1 MRSAIRENREP
12 PVSIELV
19 VFDWDGTLIDST
31 GRIADC
37 LQLAAQETGMPLL
50 PRARY
55 LGIIG
60 LGLPEAFR
68 VLYPDSDDDTR
79 VELRRHYAR
88 HYIALGDAAPC
99 QPYDGAIELLDALR
113 ARGLQLAVATGKNR
127 PGLERA
133 FAQTGLR
140 DRFHLSR
147 TADETASKPDPLM
160 LNEILDELALPPSR
174 ALMVGD
180 TGFDLEMAAR
190 AGVASVGLTHGAHG
204 IEELE
209 RHRPLALIDHL
220 QHVLSIVDRA
230 RMHPES
236 LQHSGVLS

>member
-1 MRSAIRENREP
+1 M
-12 PVSIELV
+12 SIELV

-50 PRARY
+50 PRERY

-68 VLYPDSDDDTR
+68 TLYPDSDDETR

-88 HYIALGDAAPC
+88 HYIALGDESPC
-99 QPYDGAIELLDALR
+99 QPYDGALELLDALQ
-113 ARGLQLAVATGKNR
+113 ARGLRLAVATGKNR

-133 FAQTGLR
+133 FEQTGLR

-147 TADETASKPDPLM
+147 TADETASKPDPQM
-160 LNEILDELALPPSR
+160 LNEILAELSLPPSR

-190 AGVASVGLTHGAHG
+190 AGVPSVGLTHGAHG
-204 IEELE
+204 IDELR
-209 RHRPLALIDHL
+209 RHRPLALVDHL
-220 QHVLSIVDRA
+220 LHVLSIVDRA
-230 RMHPES
+230 RENPVN
-236 LQHSGVLS
+236 LQRSGVLT

>member
-1 MRSAIRENREP
+1 MGID
-12 PVSIELV
+12 LV

-37 LQLAAQETGMPLL
+37 LHAAAQDVGMPLL
-50 PRARY
+50 ARERY

-68 VLYPDSDDDTR
+68 TLYPDSDETTR
-79 VELRRHYAR
+79 QELRRHYAR
-88 HYIALGDAAPC
+88 HYIARGEEAPC
-99 QPYDGAIELLDALR
+99 QPYDGAVDLLDTLQ
-113 ARGLQLAVATGKNR
+113 ARGVRLAVATGKNR

-133 FAQTGLR
+133 FDQTGLR
-140 DRFHLSR
+140 ERFHATR
-147 TADETASKPDPLM
+147 TADETASKPDPQM
-160 LNEILDELALPPSR
+160 LNEILSELHVPPQR

-204 IEELE
+204 ADELR
-209 RHRPLALIDHL
+209 RHRPVALIDHL
-220 QHVLSIVDRA
+220 RHVLSVVDDCLPASSFSFSKNR
-230 RMHPES
+230 
-236 LQHSGVLS
+236 GVSA

>member
-1 MRSAIRENREP
+1 MS
-12 PVSIELV
+12 VELV

-50 PRARY
+50 PRERY

-68 VLYPDSDDDTR
+68 MLYPDSDDETR
-79 VELRRHYAR
+79 AELRRHYAR
-88 HYIALGDAAPC
+88 HYIALGDESPC
-99 QPYDGAIELLDALR
+99 QPYDGAIELLDSLR
-113 ARGLQLAVATGKNR
+113 VRGLRLAVATGKNR

-133 FAQTGLR
+133 FEQTGLR

-147 TADETASKPDPLM
+147 TADETASKPDPQM
-160 LNEILDELALPPSR
+160 LNEILAELALPPSR

-190 AGVASVGLTHGAHG
+190 AGVPSVGLTHGAHG
-204 IEELE
+204 ADELR
-209 RHRPLALIDHL
+209 RHRPLALVDHL
-220 QHVLSIVDRA
+220 LHVLSIVDRA
-230 RMHPES
+230 RENPVN
-236 LQHSGVLS
+236 LQRSGVLT